1 MEESLSSVKTLHSRK
16 RKKSRQ
22 SSLNHNPL
30 FGILTRSKSR
40 IYFHQNRSGI
50 SRPDPVFRKPKSFRP
65 DCESVEVFLD
75 VNCNNASRVS
85 SIKDLRMRR
94 VFTPDVNS
102 VIEEEG
108 VEETED
114 RKKLLKCSDSS
125 RVVGSE
131 VADVKLDE
139 LEKPEIIVSK
149 TEDARNDLENGPN
162 LKDLADVK
170 CGRRKVFKTSSSFSY
185 KRLLPYLMDIVNDD
199 SSVSKIEIVDAAN
212 PCKLRKLDGVKSEV
226 LSISDK
232 SYTNVKCVVPQFD
245 DTKPSENEDVQK
257 FHTELPFNQQGFS
270 GKENELGQT
279 AETIRPVEVAQKGHE
294 SDADNRVDV
303 SVEQE
308 CVQMTPPDPGMFTN
322 TEADHGGEYMEANN
336 VLGEKQIS
344 KGLSV
349 GSEKSNC
356 DVLRQSPNSKC
367 GTNSVNRTVLNPCSR
382 LRLFKNPRSLSY
394 RRLLP
399 FLMDI
404 SKNNSCAPRITQ
416 NSMPQ
421 VDLKEDLHPVSAAT
435 AEQHYVNKIITE
447 EKQHTEDQTQ
457 NLLSSMVPLPS
468 SDGSPPDTQNNPD
481 SPMPQSSSTSYS
493 SNAEPSLVTS
503 ETLPEPCM
511 LIDTEEM
518 PQSQCN
524 HINSELGLN
533 GEENSSLLSASSTT
547 NNDILSKPSISVE
560 PGSVGKQE
568 ICLSMGLELHDNNG
582 GSIEKVSLNQIEVS
596 DALVT
601 PTNGPF
607 KGILKRNRRGCRGLC
622 NCLNCASFRLH
633 ADRAFEFS
641 RNQMHDAEEVA
652 SDLMKELAN
661 LRSLLEKS
669 VITDND
675 LAAIQ
680 LNPVLIKQACNKAVE
695 TENLAKERL
704 SQLNYDLN
712 VHCRIPT
719 LLQPKVTFANYIEER
734 AIPVLDPSTST

>member
-170 CGRRKVFKTSSSFSY
+170 LDELEKPEIIVSKTEDARNDLENGPNLKDQGISGHGPNSKSKMALNRCGRRKVFKTSSSFSY

-356 DVLRQSPNSKC
+356 DVLRQSPNS
-367 GTNSVNRTVLNPCSR
+367 NV
-382 LRLFKNPRSLSY
+382 
-394 RRLLP
+394 
-399 FLMDI
+399 
-404 SKNNSCAPRITQ
+404 
-416 NSMPQ
+416 
-421 VDLKEDLHPVSAAT
+421 
-435 AEQHYVNKIITE
+435 
-447 EKQHTEDQTQ
+447 
-457 NLLSSMVPLPS
+457 
-468 SDGSPPDTQNNPD
+468 
-481 SPMPQSSSTSYS
+481 
-493 SNAEPSLVTS
+493 
-503 ETLPEPCM
+503 
-511 LIDTEEM
+511 
-518 PQSQCN
+518 
-524 HINSELGLN
+524 
-533 GEENSSLLSASSTT
+533 
-547 NNDILSKPSISVE
+547 
-560 PGSVGKQE
+560 
-568 ICLSMGLELHDNNG
+568 
-582 GSIEKVSLNQIEVS
+582 
-596 DALVT
+596 AL
-601 PTNGPF
+601 
-607 KGILKRNRRGCRGLC
+607 
-622 NCLNCASFRLH
+622 
-633 ADRAFEFS
+633 
-641 RNQMHDAEEVA
+641 
-652 SDLMKELAN
+652 
-661 LRSLLEKS
+661 
-669 VITDND
+669 
-675 LAAIQ
+675 IQ
-680 LNPVLIKQACNKAVE
+680 L
-695 TENLAKERL
+695 TER
-704 SQLNYDLN
+704 
-712 VHCRIPT
+712 
-719 LLQPKVTFANYIEER
+719 
-734 AIPVLDPSTST
+734 